1 MVESYVDRRFDCWVV
16 SRLGA
21 RRGVG
26 AVTPFEQTHVG
37 MKACREWPL
46 QVFSLMRSAL
56 RTAIGLRDVLLRPDV
71 LPTLFQTLGAAESL
85 QFANQI
91 L

>member
-1 MVESYVDRRFDCWVV
+1 
-16 SRLGA
+16 
-21 RRGVG
+21 
-26 AVTPFEQTHVG
+26 
-37 MKACREWPL
+37 
-46 QVFSLMRSAL
+46 MRSAL